1 MESNIRTNH
10 YKTFDWFK
18 FENVLNIVMNES
30 GKSQT
35 LKFTKSDLR
44 KWFENYNHF
53 GDFGKM
59 DFNAFW
65 SNVRVVECDYILK
78 HFIKPKK
85 SNDGW
90 IKGVFGV
97 AIAMGLFIA
106 AIAFYEFVLSFFKQI
121 AIYY

>member
-1 MESNIRTNH
+1 MDLNLRTNH

-44 KWFENYNHF
+44 KWFENYNHTA
-53 GDFGKM
+53 DFGKM

-90 IKGVFGV
+90 IKGVFVV

>member
-44 KWFENYNHF
+44 KWFENYNHTA
-53 GDFGKM
+53 DFGKM

-65 SNVRVVECDYILK
+65 SNVRGVECDYILK